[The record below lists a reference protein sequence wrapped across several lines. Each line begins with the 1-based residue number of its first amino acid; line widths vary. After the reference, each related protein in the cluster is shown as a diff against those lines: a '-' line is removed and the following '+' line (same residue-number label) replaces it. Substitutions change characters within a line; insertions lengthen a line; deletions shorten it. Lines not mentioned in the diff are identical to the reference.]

1 MASSTT
7 TGPTPG
13 STDPAG
19 VDLDATTVVP
29 SGADEVAAAPRGR
42 GRPLAADRTD
52 AILQAAG
59 DLFDEVGYDQLRVQD
74 IASRAGVGLAT
85 LYRRWPT
92 KQALLVDA
100 LRVKNQ
106 TFERPGEGDPLE
118 VLAHIARLVA
128 GGTLGS
134 RGEFLPGLLT
144 AIRDDAD
151 LAESLRTGV
160 IDPLHERIRTE
171 LVEVLGPDHPQLEL
185 LVEMVPALCI
195 YRALA
200 PIEPGDPDA
209 LVATMVD
216 LVTIVA
222 SSSAR

>member
-1 MASSTT
+1 MADSTT
-7 TGPTPG
+7 SAEATRGATHRPEV
-13 STDPAG
+13 DE
-19 VDLDATTVVP
+19 VDLDDACGDDASP
-29 SGADEVAAAPRGR
+29 ARGR
-42 GRPLAADRTD
+42 GRPLATDRTR

-100 LRVKNQ
+100 LREKNQ

-151 LAESLRTGV
+151 LAESLRLGV
-160 IDPLHERIRTE
+160 IDPLHDRLRAE

-200 PIEPGDPDA
+200 PVDPGDPDA

-222 SSSAR
+222 TSPGR